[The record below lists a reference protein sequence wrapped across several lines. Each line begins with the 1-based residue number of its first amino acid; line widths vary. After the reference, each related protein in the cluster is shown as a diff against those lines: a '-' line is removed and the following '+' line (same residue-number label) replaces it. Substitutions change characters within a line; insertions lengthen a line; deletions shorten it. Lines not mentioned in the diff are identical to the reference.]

1 MKPKKINPVRGGR
14 EWIGYDQQD
23 VADYLGITVAAYR
36 KKESGGSTFTDE
48 QKVKLAELFG
58 WSAEQMNDYLYGGIL
73 PIGKATL
80 A

>member
-23 VADYLGITVAAYR
+23 VADYLGITLAAYR
-36 KKESGGSTFTDE
+36 KKEAGISTFTDE

-58 WSAEQMNDYLYGGIL
+58 WTIEQMNDYLYDGIL
-73 PIGKATL
+73 PVGNAHL